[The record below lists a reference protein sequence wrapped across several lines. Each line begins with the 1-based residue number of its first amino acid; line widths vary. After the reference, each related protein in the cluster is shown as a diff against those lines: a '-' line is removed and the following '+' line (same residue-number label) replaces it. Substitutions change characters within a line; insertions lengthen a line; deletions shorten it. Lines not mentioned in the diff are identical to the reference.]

1 MTVEVKTIERR
12 VTDYRVQ
19 LDLSEEEARV
29 YMQGLRHLAL
39 TGEGNTKSIAS
50 EHAQEIER
58 ALTEAHSNP
67 WKQEDLVPRS
77 AR

>member
-19 LDLSEEEARV
+19 LDLSEEEACV

-50 EHAQEIER
+50 EHAEEIER
-58 ALTEAHSNP
+58 ALAKAHSNP

-77 AR
+77 AH